1 MSLLLD
7 RVLNEIEQLSLAE
20 QMQVLE
26 HLVKQMKQ
34 SVESVAVA
42 EKPKKKFKVSDF
54 CGIVKYP
61 MFGEDAQ
68 EWVSRTRREGDEH
81 RERLLRGEL

>member
-7 RVLNEIEQLSLAE
+7 RVLSEIEQLSLAE

-42 EKPKKKFKVSDF
+42 HKPKKKFKVSDF
-54 CGIVKYP
+54 RGIAP
-61 MFGEDAQ
+61 NLLEGMDAQ
-68 EWVSRTRREGDEH
+68 EWVNQLRKEWDDREAWRQSQDE
-81 RERLLRGEL
+81 

>member
-7 RVLNEIEQLSLAE
+7 RVLSEIEQLSLAE

-34 SVESVAVA
+34 SVESVAAA
-42 EKPKKKFKVSDF
+42 EKPKNN
-54 CGIVKYP
+54 
-61 MFGEDAQ
+61 
-68 EWVSRTRREGDEH
+68 
-81 RERLLRGEL
+81 

>member
-1 MSLLLD
+1 MNPLVD
-7 RVLNEIEQLSLAE
+7 RVLSEIEQLSLAE

-42 EKPKKKFKVSDF
+42 HKPKKKFKVSDF
-54 CGIVKYP
+54 RGIAP
-61 MFGEDAQ
+61 NLLEGMDAQ
-68 EWVSRTRREGDEH
+68 EWVNQLRKEWDDREAWRQPQDE
-81 RERLLRGEL
+81 

>member
-7 RVLNEIEQLSLAE
+7 RVLNEIEKLSLAE

-34 SVESVAVA
+34 SVESVAAA
-42 EKPKKKFKVSDF
+42 EKPKK
-54 CGIVKYP
+54 
-61 MFGEDAQ
+61 
-68 EWVSRTRREGDEH
+68 
-81 RERLLRGEL
+81 